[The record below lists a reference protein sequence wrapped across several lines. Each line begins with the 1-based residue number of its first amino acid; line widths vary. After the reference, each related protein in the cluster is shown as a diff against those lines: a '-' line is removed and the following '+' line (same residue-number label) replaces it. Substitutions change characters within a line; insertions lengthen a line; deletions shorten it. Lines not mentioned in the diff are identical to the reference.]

1 MREQAWSQD
10 SAERRVRYPTLKS
23 GDVPKALVGGRRPP
37 LPGAHRPPDHVLLWL
52 PANELLKTRIVPN
65 RIPFPS
71 VFQIVNRDAVV
82 DAIHRSRRFQK
93 SLD

>member
-1 MREQAWSQD
+1 VP
-10 SAERRVRYPTLKS
+10 RRARYPTLKS
-23 GDVPKALVGGRRPP
+23 GDVPELEFGNEKELVGGHRPP
-37 LPGAHRPPDHVLLWL
+37 LPAARRPPDHVLLWL

-71 VFQIVNRDAVV
+71 VFQIVDRDAVV
-82 DAIHRSRRFQK
+82 HAVHRSRCFQK